1 MVKRI
6 LALALWFLVGWTL
19 GGFLAWTVGI
29 PEAAGPLLGLAA
41 VAGLSAVGWQSANR
55 RPAQET

>member
-19 GGFLAWTVGI
+19 GGFLAFAVGI
-29 PEAAGPLLGLAA
+29 PEATGPLLGVGA
-41 VAGLSAVGWQSANR
+41 VAVVSAVGRQTANR
-55 RPAQET
+55 RPAGQA